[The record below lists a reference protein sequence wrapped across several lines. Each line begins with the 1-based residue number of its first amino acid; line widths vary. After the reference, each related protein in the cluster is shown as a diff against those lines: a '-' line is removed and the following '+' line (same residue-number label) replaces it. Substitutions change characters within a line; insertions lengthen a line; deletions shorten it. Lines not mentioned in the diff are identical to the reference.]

1 MNSEIILTIDD
12 GIAYLKV
19 NRPRELNALTRKIVD
34 EMDNAIELIENNDDV
49 RVLVIGSDKN
59 FAAGAD
65 INSMVECNPEEA
77 RKFTFFETYNKI
89 SELKIPTIAVIEGY
103 ALGGGMELALTC
115 DFRIASQD
123 AKMGFPETTLGIIP
137 GAGGTIRLPRIVGE
151 SKAKELILFGKI
163 INAEEADKIG
173 LVNLVVEKE
182 KLWET
187 ASQWATK
194 LKRNGKI
201 ALRMAKKSIENSAA
215 YTDWRVGV
223 DIEADIWADLF
234 NTYDQKEGMRAFLE
248 KRKPEYKGI

>member
-89 SELKIPTIAVIEGY
+89 SELKIPTIE
-103 ALGGGMELALTC
+103 MC
-115 DFRIASQD
+115 
-123 AKMGFPETTLGIIP
+123 
-137 GAGGTIRLPRIVGE
+137 IR
-151 SKAKELILFGKI
+151 
-163 INAEEADKIG
+163 D
-173 LVNLVVEKE
+173 
-182 KLWET
+182 
-187 ASQWATK
+187 
-194 LKRNGKI
+194 RN
-201 ALRMAKKSIENSAA
+201 SHC
-215 YTDWRVGV
+215 
-223 DIEADIWADLF
+223 
-234 NTYDQKEGMRAFLE
+234 
-248 KRKPEYKGI
+248 